1 MPKIVI
7 TLLFS
12 ICILSS
18 QAQTPDANYQQRY
31 KNAVGLYSS
40 NDFLPAANEFSLLIN
55 PPIKNDLVPYSH
67 YYYALSALKLNRFG
81 EGQQMLQQLR
91 DRFPT
96 WNKMDDVNYLSADL
110 AFRQKQ
116 IGRAL
121 GYLQAINSQTIK
133 QDGEQL
139 EKYYIGQIK
148 DAATLKMLYQQFPY
162 DLVISQTLATLPK
175 TQPTNASQN
184 PAKTKKTGINVAVLF
199 PFKIDDFLIEQ
210 RDRNNQFAYDLYDG
224 MKMAQ
229 TQLLQE
235 GITLNLTTFDAGND
249 IKTTADILNSVSFQQ
264 SDLVFGPLYSET
276 AKLVADYAETNKKY
290 LILPTA
296 VTNEVLNN
304 RKNTFL
310 THSTFETQASE
321 IFDFM
326 KIQNATYP
334 KKIAIF
340 YNPTRRD
347 SLLASA
353 FRTKALASG
362 FQVLDYRKTREKID
376 STSTIDER
384 NRPSYVF
391 VSSTND
397 NDGNKVSAMLSKKRL
412 SVPMA
417 VTSSAFD
424 WNKTSMSSISNRNM
438 FLVGNDFIDQNKQ
451 QVRDFQKIYV
461 TKRNTIPSVYV
472 MQGYDMMLFYGR
484 MFQKYK
490 TNLNVGL
497 SMQKYDEYL
506 LQGFDYTISN
516 DNKASTY
523 FKLEDA
529 RLVTIE
535 K

>member
-1 MPKIVI
+1 
-7 TLLFS
+7 
-12 ICILSS
+12 
-18 QAQTPDANYQQRY
+18 
-31 KNAVGLYSS
+31 
-40 NDFLPAANEFSLLIN
+40 
-55 PPIKNDLVPYSH
+55 
-67 YYYALSALKLNRFG
+67 
-81 EGQQMLQQLR
+81 
-91 DRFPT
+91 
-96 WNKMDDVNYLSADL
+96 
-110 AFRQKQ
+110 
-116 IGRAL
+116 
-121 GYLQAINSQTIK
+121 
-133 QDGEQL
+133 
-139 EKYYIGQIK
+139 
-148 DAATLKMLYQQFPY
+148 
-162 DLVISQTLATLPK
+162 
-175 TQPTNASQN
+175 
-184 PAKTKKTGINVAVLF
+184 
-199 PFKIDDFLIEQ
+199 
-210 RDRNNQFAYDLYDG
+210 

-235 GITLNLTTFDAGND
+235 GIAINLTTFDTGND
-249 IKTTADILNSVSFQQ
+249 VKTTTDILNSVSFQQ

-321 IFDFM
+321 IFHFM

-424 WNKTSMSSISNRNM
+424 WNKTSMSSISGRNM

-451 QVRDFQKIYV
+451 QVRDFQKMYV
-461 TKRNTIPSVYV
+461 TKRNTIPSIYV